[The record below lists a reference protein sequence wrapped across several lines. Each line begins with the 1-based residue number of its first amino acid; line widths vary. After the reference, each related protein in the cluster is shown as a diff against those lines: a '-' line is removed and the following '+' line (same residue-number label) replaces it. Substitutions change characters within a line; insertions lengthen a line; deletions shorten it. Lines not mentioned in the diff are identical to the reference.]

1 MGKRAVMV
9 FISWDFTV
17 SWHPMPRASH
27 IMPRN
32 RGYCRT
38 LRRALGPLTR
48 APPSAVPSAKQSLSS
63 MRFSGTC
70 NQPIVSIYCWIVHQE
85 VHQCKGHW
93 SVQLGSAQRTTHLS
107 FVDLV
112 LFLRTQGR
120 SAAPLAFRIRPCV
133 LPILSYEP
141 KTFSTRIK
149 LNSYES
155 LPWASAPALAQ
166 VDVWLASSN
175 HWCDCMS

>member
-1 MGKRAVMV
+1 MR
-9 FISWDFTV
+9 
-17 SWHPMPRASH
+17 RASH
-27 IMPRN
+27 IVLRN

-38 LRRALGPLTR
+38 LRRAPGPLTR

-85 VHQCKGHW
+85 VH
-93 SVQLGSAQRTTHLS
+93 LS
-107 FVDLV
+107 FIDLV

-175 HWCDCMS
+175 H